1 MTKSFPMTQVG
12 DVGIRPSSV
21 SGANGDTEDQLSSG
35 ELFSLC
41 GERLL
46 YLHDQFG
53 SAEL

>member
-21 SGANGDTEDQLSSG
+21 SGANGDTEDQLS